1 MLLSVFWVKQL
12 SLDFYKWNKKAFLV
26 ACLEVNMALLN
37 YFLRKKENQV
47 TTASKAKERL
57 QIIVAHERN
66 SRNKQPDYLPQLTE
80 DILQVLRKYIQVS
93 DKSLSINLDNKDG
106 ELSVLELN
114 IELYDESNTD

>member
-1 MLLSVFWVKQL
+1 
-12 SLDFYKWNKKAFLV
+12 
-26 ACLEVNMALLN
+26 MALLD
-37 YFLRKKENQV
+37 YFLRKKEKQV

-93 DKSLSINLDNKDG
+93 DETFSINLDKKDG
-106 ELSVLELN
+106 DLNVLELN
-114 IELYDESNTD
+114 IELHDELNKDN

>member
-1 MLLSVFWVKQL
+1 LPR
-12 SLDFYKWNKKAFLV
+12 
-26 ACLEVNMALLN
+26 
-37 YFLRKKENQV
+37 RKKQV

-93 DKSLSINLDNKDG
+93 DETFSINLDKKDG
-106 ELSVLELN
+106 DLNVLELN
-114 IELYDESNTD
+114 IELHDELNKDN